1 MARNKQPSKHDPINK
16 IPSAKAI
23 TPKKFSF
30 SGDLLP
36 ILFCVLYFD
45 RVKLVQKILA
55 PPTILNHLFNI
66 FM

>member
-1 MARNKQPSKHDPINK
+1 MLRQLTLVI
-16 IPSAKAI
+16 AI
-23 TPKKFSF
+23 VLKNLIVFIVQMEAHGS
-30 SGDLLP
+30 LN
-36 ILFCVLYFD
+36 LFCVLYFD